1 MSREVARAPYGGP
14 IPPGNRRR
22 ASICCM
28 SGAKSM
34 MMNTAV
40 ATQIA
45 MRPAFIAGHTLRTDE
60 GIVNRDDAGRPR
72 SAIFQ

>member
-1 MSREVARAPYGGP
+1 
-14 IPPGNRRR
+14 
-22 ASICCM
+22 M